1 MKEFFKWVLI
11 LLLTT
16 IGWTGIRLYIQS
28 DDLLFFIIGFNL
40 SLFIGVPAVLFY
52 KEYLDSLFK

>member
-1 MKEFFKWVLI
+1 MKEFFKWGLI

-40 SLFIGVPAVLFY
+40 SLFIGGPAVLFY